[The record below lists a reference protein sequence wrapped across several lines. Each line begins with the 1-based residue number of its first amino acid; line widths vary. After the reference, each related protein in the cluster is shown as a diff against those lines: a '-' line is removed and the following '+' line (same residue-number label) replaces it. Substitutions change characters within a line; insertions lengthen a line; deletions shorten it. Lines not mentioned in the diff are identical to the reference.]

1 MNKKVFGWF
10 EGHAETP
17 SYDPGMEGT
26 CPACGKQLDR
36 PVKTI
41 SLMPDERNGRSYF
54 FRSHKECWENLSDH
68 EQWLI
73 ESSLID
79 EVSESNK

>member
-10 EGHAETP
+10 EGREETP

-41 SLMPDERNGRSYF
+41 SLMPTKQPPVDAI
-54 FRSHKECWENLSDH
+54 KCLD
-68 EQWLI
+68 
-73 ESSLID
+73 
-79 EVSESNK
+79 